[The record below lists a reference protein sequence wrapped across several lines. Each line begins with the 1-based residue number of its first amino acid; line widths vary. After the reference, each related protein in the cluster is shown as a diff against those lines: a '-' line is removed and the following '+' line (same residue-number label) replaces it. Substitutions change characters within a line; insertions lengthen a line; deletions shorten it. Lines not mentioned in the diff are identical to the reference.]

1 MPQKILEVLN
11 KWDPI
16 GIKQFQGTENEYDG
30 YIMGVYALL
39 TSKPSEEQIREHLFG
54 VILKNMGMESIESEV
69 GRKER
74 ESAAHKLF
82 DLSKN
87 I

>member
-1 MPQKILEVLN
+1 MSQSILDILN

-16 GIKQFQGTENEYDG
+16 GVKQDVGARYEYDG
-30 YIMGVYALL
+30 YVMSVYTLL